1 MNSTDSAPADQ
12 LLADDLA
19 PGLPAP
25 LDDDSEAG
33 VRADMHGGTLPAALQ
48 SGLART
54 EGRGSGREADRPS
67 RRRFLMRSLGLT
79 GLSAIGVAGTAG
91 YATAVEP
98 ERLVTT
104 RYRLALP
111 GWRAGP
117 LTIGVIADLHAGGP
131 NMTLEHIVRAVER
144 TNELAPD
151 LIVLLGDYFAHHY
164 FVTERVSYAAWG
176 SEFARLRAPLGV
188 WAILGNHDWWF
199 DLDGVRVTLA
209 EIGIPLLENHAVL
222 LGEGSRRFWLAGLG
236 DQIAHVVGRG
246 KFSGEDDLAGTLA
259 QVTTDDPVL
268 LLAHEPDV
276 FPRVPDRVALTLCGH
291 THGGQ
296 IRIPLIWPAL
306 MPARYGGRLA
316 YGHLVEGGRQMII
329 SGGLGTSIVP
339 MRLGVP
345 PEIVHIAIG

>member
-1 MNSTDSAPADQ
+1 MKSIDSTPAGQ
-12 LLADDLA
+12 FVSDDL
-19 PGLPAP
+19 P
-25 LDDDSEAG
+25 LALANPLGDDSHGGAG
-33 VRADMHGGTLPAALQ
+33 DEVRGGTLLAARR
-48 SGLART
+48 SVTAR
-54 EGRGSGREADRPS
+54 EGSGTPREPQRLS
-67 RRRFLMRSLGLT
+67 RRRFLRRGLGLT
-79 GLSAIGVAGTAG
+79 GLSAAGLAGTAG
-91 YATAVEP
+91 YATAIEP

-117 LTIGVIADLHAGGP
+117 LTIGVIADLHAGGL
-131 NMTLEHIVRAVER
+131 NMTLEHVVRAVDR

-151 LIVLLGDYFAHHY
+151 LIVLLGDYFAHHN

-176 SEFARLRAPLGV
+176 SEFARLKAPLGV

-199 DLDGVRVTLA
+199 DLEGVRVTLA
-209 EIGIPLLENHAVL
+209 EIGIPLLQNRAVR
-222 LGEGSRRFWLAGLG
+222 LGEGSRGFWLAGLG
-236 DQIAHVVGRG
+236 DQIAHVMGRG

-306 MPARYGGRLA
+306 MPAHYGRRLA
-316 YGHLVEGGRQMII
+316 YGHLVDGGRQMIV